1 MSEDAT
7 SLSIELS
14 NETQKN
20 DSSRDVKNIQ
30 PRHKNIKD

>member
-1 MSEDAT
+1 MSEDAI

-20 DSSRDVKNIQ
+20 DSSVDVKNIQ
-30 PRHKNIKD
+30 PRL